1 MWGALVFGFAGMR
14 DTGGR
19 LSFDPRLPDAWSELT
34 FRLRWHGHRLTLTVS
49 VDALEISSEGEGP
62 DVEIT
67 VRGVRHGLEAGG
79 TLRVELDGHGERI
92 DGTLGDAPLI
102 GGTRADGTT
111 ITAGVPEPIPF
122 EDHQDLSPA
131 DLPLLDPPVGG

>member
-1 MWGALVFGFAGMR
+1 MR

-19 LSFDPRLPDAWSELT
+19 LSFDPRLPDAWRELS
-34 FRLRWHGHRLTLTVS
+34 FPLCWHGQRLRVTVWPDS
-49 VDALEISSEGEGP
+49 LEIASEGEGP
-62 DVEIT
+62 DVEIA
-67 VRGVRHGLEAGG
+67 VRGERYPLAAGG
-79 TLRVELDGHGERI
+79 TLQVELDCHGDRI

-122 EDHQDLSPA
+122 EDHQELSPA
-131 DLPLLDPPVGG
+131 DLPLLDPPRSD